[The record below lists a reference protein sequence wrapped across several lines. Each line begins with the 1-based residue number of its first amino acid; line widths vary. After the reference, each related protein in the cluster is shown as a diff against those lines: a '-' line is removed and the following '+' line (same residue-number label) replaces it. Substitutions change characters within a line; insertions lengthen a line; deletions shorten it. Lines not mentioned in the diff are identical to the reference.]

1 MEFIYKPILAQYGT
15 DIKKVYINI
24 NLVESIQETTTG
36 VQIRMHQGS
45 SWIVNE
51 PLHEILERLQSK

>member
-1 MEFIYKPILAQYGT
+1 MEFIYKPIIVQHGT
-15 DIKKVYINI
+15 NTKKVYINI

-36 VQIRMHQGS
+36 VHIRMHQGS

>member
-1 MEFIYKPILAQYGT
+1 MELIYKPIIVQYGT
-15 DIKKVYINI
+15 DVKKIYINI
-24 NLVESIQETTTG
+24 NLVESIEETTTG
-36 VQIRMHQGS
+36 VHVRMHRGS

>member
-1 MEFIYKPILAQYGT
+1 MERIYKPILVQYGNGV
-15 DIKKVYINI
+15 KKIYINI

-36 VQIRMHQGS
+36 VHLQMHRGS

>member
-1 MEFIYKPILAQYGT
+1 MEFIYKPIIVQYGT
-15 DIKKVYINI
+15 DTKKIYINI
-24 NLVESIQETTTG
+24 NLVESIEETTTG
-36 VQIRMHQGS
+36 VQVRMHQGS